1 MSIFLTRRNRC
12 ISGKFQDLLQ
22 GENNN
27 HGLVNMVVESVNG
40 QVVPS
45 YASASMVSN
54 AIESAWASTGNV
66 EILFCETDRKEW
78 LSNISKR

>member
-1 MSIFLTRRNRC
+1 MNRFVL
-12 ISGKFQDLLQ
+12 GEFQDILKAK
-22 GENNN
+22 NNN

-45 YASASMVSN
+45 YASPSMVSN
-54 AIESAWASTGNV
+54 AIESAWANTDKV

-78 LSNISKR
+78 LNSISNR